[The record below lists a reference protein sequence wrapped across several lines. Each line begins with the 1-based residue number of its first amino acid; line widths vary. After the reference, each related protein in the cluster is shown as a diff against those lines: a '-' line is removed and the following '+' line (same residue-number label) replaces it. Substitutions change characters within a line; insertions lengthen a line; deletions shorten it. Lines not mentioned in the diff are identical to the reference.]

1 MNTSKVKMFW
11 EDTFTQKLICKP
23 SFIKITLHENYTGL
37 VYLAYSVKFWCKSFY
52 KKNPKLH
59 KIPKSE
65 MILLLFIDIPDFTS
79 KVVLVVLCLLPQRNG
94 LSSGVISIVF
104 LLQSRIIW
112 SICNKKKLTILLIL
126 NSHSF
131 SDVTSNVYGP
141 VFYN

>member
-1 MNTSKVKMFW
+1 MFW
-11 EDTFTQKLICKP
+11 EDTFTQKLICKL
-23 SFIKITLHENYTGL
+23 SFIKVTLHENYTGL
-37 VYLAYSVKFWCKSFY
+37 VYLADYVKFCRKSFY

-65 MILLLFIDIPDFTS
+65 MILLLFIDIPDFTG
-79 KVVLVVLCLLPQRNG
+79 KVVLVVLCLFPPRNG

>member
-1 MNTSKVKMFW
+1 MFW

-37 VYLAYSVKFWCKSFY
+37 VYLAYSVKFCRKSFY
-52 KKNPKLH
+52 KKNPKLY

-65 MILLLFIDIPDFTS
+65 MILLLFIDIPDFTG
-79 KVVLVVLCLLPQRNG
+79 KVVLVVPCLFPPRNG
-94 LSSGVISIVF
+94 LSSGVISIAF

-112 SICNKKKLTILLIL
+112 NICNKKKLTILLIL